1 LMVCRLPKV
10 RPGTGER
17 DDFLCVFF
25 EKKECGERKAG
36 HAVVGGRKD
45 RASLVT
51 LADASC

>member
-1 LMVCRLPKV
+1 LMCRLPKV
-10 RPGTGER
+10 WPGTGER

-25 EKKECGERKAG
+25 EKRNAERERKAG

-51 LADASC
+51 FADASC